1 MNILVTGAC
10 GFIGSYV
17 CKSLVNDGHAV
28 FGFDDFSNS
37 TEECKQ
43 LSFAA
48 CKAVVEASVLNGQ
61 SIEKALR
68 DFNIDLVV
76 HLAAKPG
83 VEWSTEHPSD
93 CMNTNVVGTEN
104 VLDAMR
110 KAFVPDIIFV
120 SSSTVY
126 SGLSPYGLSKQFG
139 EKLVEMHSK
148 LYRFQAIALRLFS
161 AYGPRM
167 RNDLAMCRL
176 ADSTRVDKAVFCVR
190 GDATQMF
197 RDYTYVED
205 VA

>member
-17 CKSLVNDGHAV
+17 CKSLVDDGRIV
-28 FGFDDFSNS
+28 IGFDDFSNS
-37 TEECKQ
+37 TIECKQ
-43 LSFAA
+43 ISQSL
-48 CKAVVEASVLNGQ
+48 CKTVVEASILDACA
-61 SIEKALR
+61 IEKALR

-83 VEWSTEHPSD
+83 VEWSTEHPVE
-93 CMNTNVVGTEN
+93 CINVNVVGTEN

-110 KAFVPDIIFV
+110 KTFVPNIIFA

-139 EKLVEMHSK
+139 ERLVEMHSK
-148 LYRFQAIALRLFS
+148 LYGCRSLALRLFS

-167 RNDLAMCRL
+167 RKDLAMNKL
-176 ADSTRVDKAVFCVR
+176 ADSTRVDKAIFCAR
-190 GDATQMF
+190 GDAT
-197 RDYTYVED
+197 
-205 VA
+205 

>member
-17 CKSLVNDGHAV
+17 CRSLVDISHAV
-28 FGFDDFSNS
+28 FGLDDFSNS

-48 CKAVVEASVLNGQ
+48 CKVVVEASVLDEQ

-68 DFNIDLVV
+68 DFNIDLVI

-83 VEWSTEHPSD
+83 VEWSTDHPSE
-93 CMNTNVVGTEN
+93 CMNINVVGTEN
-104 VLDAMR
+104 VLGAMR
-110 KAFVPDIIFV
+110 KTAVSSIIFA

-139 EKLVEMHSK
+139 EKLVEMNSK
-148 LYRFQAIALRLFS
+148 LYGYRSLALRLFS

-167 RNDLAMCRL
+167 RKDLAMNKL
-176 ADSTRVDKAVFCVR
+176 ADSTRVDKAIFCVR
-190 GDATQMF
+190 GDAT
-197 RDYTYVED
+197 
-205 VA
+205 